1 MLQHS
6 DTDRH
11 NLKSINQTLCINNS
25 NTWYHNQQV
34 PIQARKINTRFL
46 AIESLQQL
54 VEPQDSVQQIHCIH
68 TDCGTRTARVVKKLS
83 ENC

>member
-1 MLQHS
+1 MHGTTIRTS
-6 DTDRH
+6 TDTSQKNKH
-11 NLKSINQTLCINNS
+11 KMPGQ
-25 NTWYHNQQV
+25 
-34 PIQARKINTRFL
+34 
-46 AIESLQQL
+46 SLQQL